1 MWSQCFD
8 CVANFEAFSSFC
20 FHLFLFCQPFF
31 PHCYSF
37 CSPHQDFEK
46 ISEFFKANYKV
57 ELTEK
62 DMCVK
67 GWNWGTA
74 KFSGKFFRIA
84 ALIMSEVLMMISGVK
99 INSQFKFSLLFNI
112 NLESYE
118 DEVSCFSPNCLVS
131 SFHRATVILR
141 SQWQHSVWGPTV
153 QRFPVCHRE
162 ERSHSGVSP
171 EWRHRSLPYGGPI
184 LRPTQSVWWTA
195 RSCGGDK
202 GCFTS
207 AFLFVFF

>member
-1 MWSQCFD
+1 MTALLTLRLSLPF
-8 CVANFEAFSSFC
+8 VFTSFSSVN
-20 FHLFLFCQPFF
+20 LFS
-31 PHCYSF
+31 HCYSF

-74 KFSGKFFRIA
+74 KFSGKFFRIT
-84 ALIMSEVLMMISGVK
+84 ALIMSEILMMISEVK
-99 INSQFKFSLLFNI
+99 INSQFKISLLFNI
-112 NLESYE
+112 NSESSE

-141 SQWQHSVWGPTV
+141 SQ
-153 QRFPVCHRE
+153 
-162 ERSHSGVSP
+162 
-171 EWRHRSLPYGGPI
+171 
-184 LRPTQSVWWTA
+184 
-195 RSCGGDK
+195 
-202 GCFTS
+202 
-207 AFLFVFF
+207 